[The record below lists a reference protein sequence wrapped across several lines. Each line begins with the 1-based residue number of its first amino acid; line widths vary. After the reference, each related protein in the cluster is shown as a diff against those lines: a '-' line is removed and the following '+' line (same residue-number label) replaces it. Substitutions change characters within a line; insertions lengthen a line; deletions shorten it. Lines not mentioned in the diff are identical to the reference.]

1 MVFVKLIEKVEDYK
15 EAIRISC
22 CILEE
27 NGIVG
32 RSYYKAILN
41 NIKEYGGYFYLGK
54 GICMPHARA
63 EAGALKAGI
72 CVLSLKHPVL
82 FYGKEV
88 WVFLT
93 LSAGDE
99 EEHLRNLQK
108 IVQICRDDERVKEIK
123 ESKNDE
129 ELSALIGG

>member
-1 MVFVKLIEKVEDYK
+1 
-15 EAIRISC
+15 
-22 CILEE
+22 
-27 NGIVG
+27 
-32 RSYYKAILN
+32 
-41 NIKEYGGYFYLGK
+41 
-54 GICMPHARA
+54 MPHARA

-72 CVLSLKHPVL
+72 CVLSLKRPVL

-123 ESKNDE
+123 EAKNDE